1 MELRDFRRRLE
12 THGAGLARW
21 PEGEAV
27 AARALL
33 AASAEAR
40 ALLAETLR
48 LDVALDATP
57 GGAALPPDPEALARM
72 RAAVAARVARMPAP
86 ALSPALSP
94 AASPGMGG
102 RLRAWF
108 RPLLPAGCGA
118 LAMLALCAVWLAISP
133 PSLSLPGSS
142 GLDDD
147 NALISATQ
155 VLALLD
161 TDS

>member
-12 THGAGLARW
+12 IHGAGLARW

-40 ALLAETLR
+40 GMLAEALR
-48 LDVALDATP
+48 LDAALDATP

-86 ALSPALSP
+86 ALQPV
-94 AASPGMGG
+94 GVGG
-102 RLRAWF
+102 RLRAWI

-118 LAMLALCAVWLAISP
+118 LAMLTVCAVWLAISP

>member
-21 PEGEAV
+21 PEGEAG

-40 ALLAETLR
+40 GLLAEALR
-48 LDVALDATP
+48 LDAALDATP
-57 GGAALPPDPEALARM
+57 GGAASPPDPEALARM

-86 ALSPALSP
+86 ALQPVEA
-94 AASPGMGG
+94 GG

-118 LAMLALCAVWLAISP
+118 LAMLTLCAVWLAISP

>member
-1 MELRDFRRRLE
+1 MLLSKRPIRSLM
-12 THGAGLARW
+12 
-21 PEGEAV
+21 
-27 AARALL
+27 AAAIAL
-33 AASAEAR
+33 
-40 ALLAETLR
+40 
-48 LDVALDATP
+48 
-57 GGAALPPDPEALARM
+57 AALPAMAGESPYSK
-72 RAAVAARVARMPAP
+72 AVFFGDSLTDA
-86 ALSPALSP
+86 
-94 AASPGMGG
+94 GY
-102 RLRAWF
+102 F

>member
-48 LDVALDATP
+48 LDAALDATP

-86 ALSPALSP
+86 ALSPA
-94 AASPGMGG
+94 ASPGMGG

-118 LAMLALCAVWLAISP
+118 LAMLALCAVWLEISP

>member
-48 LDVALDATP
+48 LDAALDATP

-86 ALSPALSP
+86 ARSP

>member
-12 THGAGLARW
+12 IHGAGLARW

-33 AASAEAR
+33 AGSAEAR
-40 ALLAETLR
+40 GILAEALR
-48 LDVALDATP
+48 LDAALDATP

-86 ALSPALSP
+86 ALQPVGA
-94 AASPGMGG
+94 GG

-118 LAMLALCAVWLAISP
+118 LAMLTVCAVWLAISP

>member
-1 MELRDFRRRLE
+1 
-12 THGAGLARW
+12 
-21 PEGEAV
+21 
-27 AARALL
+27 
-33 AASAEAR
+33 
-40 ALLAETLR
+40 
-48 LDVALDATP
+48 
-57 GGAALPPDPEALARM
+57 
-72 RAAVAARVARMPAP
+72 
-86 ALSPALSP
+86 

>member
-1 MELRDFRRRLE
+1 MGPASRAGRR
-12 THGAGLARW
+12 ARPW
-21 PEGEAV
+21 RPG
-27 AARALL
+27 ALL

-48 LDVALDATP
+48 LDAALDATP

-72 RAAVAARVARMPAP
+72 RAAVAARVARMPA
-86 ALSPALSP
+86 PALSP

>member
-12 THGAGLARW
+12 IHGAGLARW

-33 AASAEAR
+33 AGSAEAR
-40 ALLAETLR
+40 GMLAEALR
-48 LDVALDATP
+48 LDAALDATP

-72 RAAVAARVARMPAP
+72 RAAVAARVARMPA
-86 ALSPALSP
+86 PALSP